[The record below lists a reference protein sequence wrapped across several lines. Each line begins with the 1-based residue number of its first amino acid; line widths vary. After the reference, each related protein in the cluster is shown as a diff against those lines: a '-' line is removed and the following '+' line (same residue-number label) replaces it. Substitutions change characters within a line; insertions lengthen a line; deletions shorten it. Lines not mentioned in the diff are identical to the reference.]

1 LNSKLLKLI
10 WRWLEPALIILFLVA
25 SEELVV
31 QLFPNAL
38 RYLTVIVLIAGRWK
52 HFLYVATRDKILWLL
67 VGLGAAS
74 YFWSAAPDY
83 TSDEMKAVF
92 RSVLFAAY
100 LATRYTPKEQMR
112 IFAWSCGLAAL
123 LSLYYAL
130 LQPSIGTTVTNDQD
144 VWRGIYIHKQ
154 YLGRTMTLGAMVFF
168 ITALDSRKKR
178 WLWLMGFGL
187 ALAMI
192 WFSQSKTSLVLLI
205 LSLSM
210 LPLFTVVKQNY
221 KLQTVL
227 LIVTSLIGGFLAI
240 FLISNFQSIVVD
252 DLGKDTTLSGR
263 VPVWNLAI
271 QKGSEQPLF
280 GYGYAG
286 FWTSDESDS
295 IINSTWASDEDRS
308 TRFHAHNG
316 FIDIF
321 LQLGWAGLTVFILNF
336 SLVFLRIVKLLTI
349 TKAMEYYYMLQ
360 ILILMLLFNIT
371 ESCTILSQGNVIW
384 ILYVSIAFSTALQLS
399 RMQSHDQTDLNLS
412 SFNKEKI
419 DESAVY

>member
-1 LNSKLLKLI
+1 
-10 WRWLEPALIILFLVA
+10 
-25 SEELVV
+25 
-31 QLFPNAL
+31 
-38 RYLTVIVLIAGRWK
+38 
-52 HFLYVATRDKILWLL
+52 
-67 VGLGAAS
+67 
-74 YFWSAAPDY
+74 
-83 TSDEMKAVF
+83 
-92 RSVLFAAY
+92 
-100 LATRYTPKEQMR
+100 
-112 IFAWSCGLAAL
+112 
-123 LSLYYAL
+123 
-130 LQPSIGTTVTNDQD
+130 
-144 VWRGIYIHKQ
+144 
-154 YLGRTMTLGAMVFF
+154 
-168 ITALDSRKKR
+168 
-178 WLWLMGFGL
+178 
-187 ALAMI
+187 
-192 WFSQSKTSLVLLI
+192 
-205 LSLSM
+205 

-263 VPVWNLAI
+263 VPVWTLSI

-295 IINSTWASDEDRS
+295 IISSTWASDEDRS

-321 LQLGWAGLTVFILNF
+321 LQLGWSGLILFTLNF

-360 ILILMLLFNIT
+360 ILILMLLFNMT

-399 RMQSHDQTDLNLS
+399 RMQSHDQTDLNLG
-412 SFNKEKI
+412 SFKKEKI